1 MKITFYQ
8 KEGGGKGFSESSV
21 LTVYTFQYGEL
32 CSWKNIICT
41 LLAQAKML
49 VLTSCAADKMLF
61 LASLSLKEMF

>member
-41 LLAQAKML
+41 LSACP
-49 VLTSCAADKMLF
+49 S
-61 LASLSLKEMF
+61 